1 MTPRRELGFS
11 LVELMIALV
20 LGLVIISGVTGVF
33 LSNKQSYRTNN
44 ALSQVQ
50 ENSRIAFELLARD
63 IRQAGLTG
71 CGNTTRVA
79 NVLNNPTT
87 NWWSNFNNALRGYD
101 DDQTDPAVTT
111 GSGVAQR
118 VNGTDSVQIMGIA
131 NNGLSVEDHN
141 PSSAQLKISDA
152 TTDLASGDIILV
164 CDPDHA
170 TITQITN
177 YNNSNVT
184 LVHNTGTGT
193 PGNCSKG
200 LGFPT
205 DCSSTNGNPYEF
217 GANSQVAK
225 IVAMDWYIGNNPQGG
240 RSLYQLTLRNN
251 SGTIGTAA
259 QEMVRN
265 VTDMQIQYLVS
276 GSAGF
281 IDADAVTNWSAPAP
295 GGVGVVSVRVTLTL
309 EGVEQRAGTDA
320 QPITRQL
327 TTTLSL
333 RNRLL

>member
-71 CGNTTRVA
+71 CGNTGRVA
-79 NVLNNPTT
+79 NVVNNSTS

-101 DDQTDPAVTT
+101 DDQIDPAVAT
-111 GSGVAQR
+111 SSVVAER
-118 VNGTDSVQIMGIA
+118 VAGTDSIQLMGIS
-131 NNGLSVEDHN
+131 NGGLSVVTHN
-141 PSSAQLKISDA
+141 PTSARFAINQASG
-152 TTDLASGDIILV
+152 DLASGDIIVV

-170 TITQITN
+170 AIMQVTT
-177 YNNSNVT
+177 YNNDVNV
-184 LVHNTGTGT
+184 VHNTGTGT

-205 DCSSTNGNPYEF
+205 DCSSTNGNGYQF
-217 GANSQVAK
+217 GANSQLSKLAAV
-225 IVAMDWYIGNNPQGG
+225 DWYIGNNPQGG

-251 SGTIGTAA
+251 SGTLATAA